1 MTTLTSDLLISEITD
16 EVSGLPYAQRMAVV
30 RAYEQILE
38 EHEDE
43 AAKLRYAW
51 PLHARDSQLPP
62 EGDWDTWLILAGRGF
77 GKTRTGAEWVRAQV
91 ESKAAHRIALVART
105 IPEAQ
110 SIMIEGESG
119 IINVSPPWNKPTYEP
134 SKRKLTWPTGA
145 HALVFSSHEPDQL
158 RGPQFDAAW
167 CDELASWEYPKR
179 LGTTSP
185 SHSGSDDGHA
195 QSSPQHPSPSSLC
208 AP

>member
-1 MTTLTSDLLISEITD
+1 MTIDTATLTDLNNVDRLNAIVDHLKSIPLSQRAGVIEAFQR
-16 EVSGLPYAQRMAVV
+16 GLKKR
-30 RAYEQILE
+30 EK
-38 EHEDE
+38 
-43 AAKLRYAW
+43 AKLKYAW

-167 CDELASWEYPKR
+167 CDELAPWS
-179 LGTTSP
+179 T
-185 SHSGSDDGHA
+185 
-195 QSSPQHPSPSSLC
+195 PSPTSSSTATPSRSGNSPL
-208 AP
+208 ARSL